1 MKKPF
6 VLIAVAGLGAAIDVW
21 VTYRGRQYRR
31 GERRQHR
38 LREGR
43 VASRTTDG
51 AAGTTQ
57 LIGFLEHASLTAIGT
72 HPPAEEAR
80 TGAI

>member
-31 GERRQHR
+31 GERRQDR

-57 LIGFLEHASLTAIGT
+57 LIGFHASLTAIGT